1 MQFYRRFVL
10 CLAVFA
16 LAVSGVFAQSLDA
29 ANVNA
34 FDRALMFPYN
44 RGLDIASDVTQY
56 AAFLMPAVFLL
67 AAPAED
73 YPEIGLMYAGSSAL
87 ALGARFGMKAA
98 FERERPYMY
107 FDATSLGADQ
117 LEDSNKSFSS
127 GHAIMAFS
135 GAAFTATMFALR
147 YPDSPYRLPATVA
160 SFALAGSTAVMRVA
174 SGSHFTSDVLAGA
187 LIGAATGF
195 LVPFIATKLGAFGDG
210 SGSGLVASPVG
221 IAYRLEY

>member
-1 MQFYRRFVL
+1 MAY
-10 CLAVFA
+10 
-16 LAVSGVFAQSLDA
+16 AVSGSFAEPLDA

-34 FDRALMFPYN
+34 FDRALMFPYS
-44 RGLDIASDVTQY
+44 RGLDVASDVTQY

-67 AAPAED
+67 AAPVED
-73 YPEIGLMYAGSSAL
+73 YPEVGLMYAGSSAL

-98 FERERPYMY
+98 FERDRPYMY
-107 FDATSLGADQ
+107 FDASSLGPDQ
-117 LEDSNKSFSS
+117 IEDSNKSFPS
-127 GHAIMAFS
+127 GHTIMAFS

-174 SGSHFTSDVLAGA
+174 SGSHFTSDVIAGA
-187 LIGAATGF
+187 LIGTATGF

-210 SGSGLVASPVG
+210 KRSQIVASPVG
-221 IAYRLEY
+221 FAYRYVY